1 MLAFIR
7 FVFAGL
13 LLVISHAF
21 AATVQDE
28 HGTFTLEKT
37 PQRIVVLELSFADA
51 LAAVDV
57 SPIGI
62 ADDND
67 AKRILPEVRA
77 HLKPWQSV
85 GTRAQPSLEAI
96 AALKPD
102 LIIAD
107 SSRHAGVYIAL
118 QQIAPVLLL
127 KSRNETYAEN
137 LQSAAIIGEM
147 VGKKRE
153 MQARLEQHKERM
165 AQWASQLPKGTRVA
179 FGTSREQQFN
189 LHTQETWTGS
199 VLASLGLN
207 VPAAMAGAS
216 MPSIG
221 LEQLLAVNPAWLL
234 VAHYREESIVKR
246 WQQDP
251 LWQMLTAAQKQQVA
265 SVDSNTWA
273 RMRGIFAAER
283 IAADTVKIFH
293 HQPLTVVKYRD
304 KTPGAAVGASRCSTY
319 YYFLAESVLLLGH
332 SCFRSRCN
340 PRPAAWT
347 HANATRSAGAK
358 PSFATKPGRRSDR
371 RKPGARGHAAANPD
385 PQPNGLSFTARH

>member
-1 MLAFIR
+1 MI
-7 FVFAGL
+7 G
-13 LLVISHAF
+13 HAF

-28 HGTFTLEKT
+28 HGTFTLDKT

-107 SSRHAGVYIAL
+107 SSRHAGIYTAL

-137 LQSAAIIGEM
+137 LHSAAIIGEV

-153 MQARLEQHKERM
+153 MQARLEQHKEKM
-165 AQWASQLPKGTRVA
+165 AQWASQLPTGTRVA
-179 FGTSREQQFN
+179 FGTSREQLFN
-189 LHTQETWTGS
+189 LHTQR
-199 VLASLGLN
+199 
-207 VPAAMAGAS
+207 PDRQRAGFS
-216 MPSIG
+216 G
-221 LEQLLAVNPAWLL
+221 
-234 VAHYREESIVKR
+234 
-246 WQQDP
+246 
-251 LWQMLTAAQKQQVA
+251 
-265 SVDSNTWA
+265 
-273 RMRGIFAAER
+273 AE
-283 IAADTVKIFH
+283 
-293 HQPLTVVKYRD
+293 
-304 KTPGAAVGASRCSTY
+304 
-319 YYFLAESVLLLGH
+319 
-332 SCFRSRCN
+332 RSRCDGG
-340 PRPAAWT
+340 RV
-347 HANATRSAGAK
+347 HAVHR
-358 PSFATKPGRRSDR
+358 
-371 RKPGARGHAAANPD
+371 PGATAGGQSCLAAGCP
-385 PQPNGLSFTARH
+385 LSRREHC

>member
-7 FVFAGL
+7 FLFAGL

-57 SPIGI
+57 IPIGI

-199 VLASLGLN
+199 VLASLGLLEGKN
-207 VPAAMAGAS
+207 ATAHAGFQDKLAGAIVHDEEVVVDGNITTS
-216 MPSIG
+216 YG
-221 LEQLLAVNPAWLL
+221 LGGAIPFALELVRQLAGPAE
-234 VAHYREESIVKR
+234 ADRIQKAIAYR
-246 WQQDP
+246 
-251 LWQMLTAAQKQQVA
+251 
-265 SVDSNTWA
+265 
-273 RMRGIFAAER
+273 
-283 IAADTVKIFH
+283 H
-293 HQPLTVVKYRD
+293 
-304 KTPGAAVGASRCSTY
+304 
-319 YYFLAESVLLLGH
+319 
-332 SCFRSRCN
+332 
-340 PRPAAWT
+340 
-347 HANATRSAGAK
+347 
-358 PSFATKPGRRSDR
+358 
-371 RKPGARGHAAANPD
+371 
-385 PQPNGLSFTARH
+385 

>member
-1 MLAFIR
+1 MI
-7 FVFAGL
+7 G
-13 LLVISHAF
+13 HAF

-28 HGTFTLEKT
+28 HGTFTLDKT

-107 SSRHAGVYIAL
+107 SSRHAGIYTAL

-137 LQSAAIIGEM
+137 LHSAAIIGEV

-153 MQARLEQHKERM
+153 MQARLEQHKEKM
-165 AQWASQLPKGTRVA
+165 AQWASQLPTGTRVA
-179 FGTSREQQFN
+179 FGTSREQLFN
-189 LHTQETWTGS
+189 LHTRETWTGS

-221 LEQLLAVNPAWLL
+221 WSNCWRSILRLL

-251 LWQMLTAAQKQQVA
+251 LWQILTAAQKQQVA
-265 SVDSNTWA
+265 SVDSNARA

-293 HQPLTVVKYRD
+293 HQPLTDVK
-304 KTPGAAVGASRCSTY
+304 
-319 YYFLAESVLLLGH
+319 
-332 SCFRSRCN
+332 
-340 PRPAAWT
+340 
-347 HANATRSAGAK
+347 
-358 PSFATKPGRRSDR
+358 
-371 RKPGARGHAAANPD
+371 
-385 PQPNGLSFTARH
+385 

>member
-7 FVFAGL
+7 FLFAGL

-57 SPIGI
+57 IPIGI

-85 GTRAQPSLEAI
+85 GTRAARHGSHCRSETR
-96 AALKPD
+96 PD
-102 LIIAD
+102 HCRQQ
-107 SSRHAGVYIAL
+107 SPCGVYIAL

-221 LEQLLAVNPAWLL
+221 WSNCWRSILLAAGCPLSR
-234 VAHYREESIVKR
+234 RE
-246 WQQDP
+246 
-251 LWQMLTAAQKQQVA
+251 
-265 SVDSNTWA
+265 
-273 RMRGIFAAER
+273 
-283 IAADTVKIFH
+283 H
-293 HQPLTVVKYRD
+293 
-304 KTPGAAVGASRCSTY
+304 C
-319 YYFLAESVLLLGH
+319 
-332 SCFRSRCN
+332 
-340 PRPAAWT
+340 
-347 HANATRSAGAK
+347 
-358 PSFATKPGRRSDR
+358 
-371 RKPGARGHAAANPD
+371 
-385 PQPNGLSFTARH
+385 

>member
-7 FVFAGL
+7 FLFAGL

-21 AATVQDE
+21 AAMVQDE

-85 GTRAQPSLEAI
+85 GTRAQPELEAI

-189 LHTQETWTGS
+189 LHTQETG
-199 VLASLGLN
+199 
-207 VPAAMAGAS
+207 PAAC
-216 MPSIG
+216 
-221 LEQLLAVNPAWLL
+221 W
-234 VAHYREESIVKR
+234 
-246 WQQDP
+246 P
-251 LWQMLTAAQKQQVA
+251 LW
-265 SVDSNTWA
+265 
-273 RMRGIFAAER
+273 G
-283 IAADTVKIFH
+283 
-293 HQPLTVVKYRD
+293 
-304 KTPGAAVGASRCSTY
+304 
-319 YYFLAESVLLLGH
+319 
-332 SCFRSRCN
+332 
-340 PRPAAWT
+340 
-347 HANATRSAGAK
+347 
-358 PSFATKPGRRSDR
+358 
-371 RKPGARGHAAANPD
+371 
-385 PQPNGLSFTARH
+385 

>member
-7 FVFAGL
+7 FLFAGL

-57 SPIGI
+57 IPIGI

-85 GTRAQPSLEAI
+85 GTRAAEPGSHCRSETR
-96 AALKPD
+96 PD
-102 LIIAD
+102 HCRQQ
-107 SSRHAGVYIAL
+107 SPCGVYIAL

-293 HQPLTVVKYRD
+293 HQPLTVVK
-304 KTPGAAVGASRCSTY
+304 
-319 YYFLAESVLLLGH
+319 
-332 SCFRSRCN
+332 
-340 PRPAAWT
+340 
-347 HANATRSAGAK
+347 
-358 PSFATKPGRRSDR
+358 
-371 RKPGARGHAAANPD
+371 
-385 PQPNGLSFTARH
+385 

>member
-1 MLAFIR
+1 MAVR
-7 FVFAGL
+7 RNAR
-13 LLVISHAF
+13 
-21 AATVQDE
+21 AAE
-28 HGTFTLEKT
+28 H
-37 PQRIVVLELSFADA
+37 
-51 LAAVDV
+51 
-57 SPIGI
+57 
-62 ADDND
+62 
-67 AKRILPEVRA
+67 
-77 HLKPWQSV
+77 
-85 GTRAQPSLEAI
+85 EAI

-189 LHTQETWTGS
+189 LHTQETRTGS

-221 LEQLLAVNPAWLL
+221 SSNCWRSILRLL

-293 HQPLTVVKYRD
+293 HQPLTVVK
-304 KTPGAAVGASRCSTY
+304 
-319 YYFLAESVLLLGH
+319 
-332 SCFRSRCN
+332 
-340 PRPAAWT
+340 
-347 HANATRSAGAK
+347 
-358 PSFATKPGRRSDR
+358 
-371 RKPGARGHAAANPD
+371 
-385 PQPNGLSFTARH
+385 

>member
-7 FVFAGL
+7 FLFAGL
-13 LLVISHAF
+13 LLVIGHAF

-28 HGTFTLEKT
+28 HGTFTLDKT

-67 AKRILPEVRA
+67 AKRIRPEVRA

-107 SSRHAGVYIAL
+107 SSRHAGIYTAL

-137 LQSAAIIGEM
+137 LHSAAIIGEV

-153 MQARLEQHKERM
+153 MQARLEQHKEKM
-165 AQWASQLPKGTRVA
+165 AQWASQLPTGTRVA
-179 FGTSREQQFN
+179 FGTSREQLFN

-251 LWQMLTAAQKQQVA
+251 LWQILTAAQKQQVA
-265 SVDSNTWA
+265 SVDSNAWA

-283 IAADTVKIFH
+283 IAADTVKIFY
-293 HQPLTVVKYRD
+293 HQPLTDVK
-304 KTPGAAVGASRCSTY
+304 
-319 YYFLAESVLLLGH
+319 
-332 SCFRSRCN
+332 
-340 PRPAAWT
+340 
-347 HANATRSAGAK
+347 
-358 PSFATKPGRRSDR
+358 
-371 RKPGARGHAAANPD
+371 
-385 PQPNGLSFTARH
+385 

>member
-7 FVFAGL
+7 FLFAGL

-57 SPIGI
+57 SPIG
-62 ADDND
+62 
-67 AKRILPEVRA
+67 
-77 HLKPWQSV
+77 
-85 GTRAQPSLEAI
+85 
-96 AALKPD
+96 
-102 LIIAD
+102 IAD

-293 HQPLTVVKYRD
+293 HQPLTVVK
-304 KTPGAAVGASRCSTY
+304 
-319 YYFLAESVLLLGH
+319 
-332 SCFRSRCN
+332 
-340 PRPAAWT
+340 
-347 HANATRSAGAK
+347 
-358 PSFATKPGRRSDR
+358 
-371 RKPGARGHAAANPD
+371 
-385 PQPNGLSFTARH
+385 